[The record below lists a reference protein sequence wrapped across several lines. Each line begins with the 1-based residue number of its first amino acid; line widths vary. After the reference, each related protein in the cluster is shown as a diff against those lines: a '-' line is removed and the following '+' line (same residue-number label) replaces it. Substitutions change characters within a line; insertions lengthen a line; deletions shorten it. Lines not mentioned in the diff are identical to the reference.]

1 MSYYDIDAILT
12 DAEKIPCTF
21 QIDVPDLG
29 YLDNQ
34 PGHTLKSGSRVA
46 LPIWLAE
53 MLAIAN
59 TGAVDMDDPSQSSK
73 SFITFDLPPAL
84 GNDVVQAL
92 KADPRS
98 VPLRDQSAHFYA
110 LATHMMELSEEPEL
124 SAVLRKTFVSRAAEI
139 ALHARK
145 VGGGGSSYH
154 GRDGG
159 GGAGGK
165 GKGKAAK
172 EDNASNLGVGGAGED
187 FLRGLD
193 EWERK
198 LFRSAHDGTKASKEW
213 MENVKKR

>member
-59 TGAVDMDDPSQSSK
+59 TGTIDMDDPSQSSK

-145 VGGGGSSYH
+145 VGG
-154 GRDGG
+154 
-159 GGAGGK
+159 AGGK
-165 GKGKAAK
+165 GKGKATK
-172 EDNASNLGVGGAGED
+172 DDNASNLGVGGAGED

-198 LFRSAHDGTKASKEW
+198 LFRCAHDGTKASKEW